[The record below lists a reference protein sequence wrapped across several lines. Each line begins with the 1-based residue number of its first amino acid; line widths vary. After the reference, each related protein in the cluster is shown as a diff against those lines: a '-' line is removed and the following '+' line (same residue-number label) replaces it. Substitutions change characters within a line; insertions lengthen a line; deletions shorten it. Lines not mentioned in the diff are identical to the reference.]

1 MNEQNIPFYWLTM
14 LEGWLK
20 KTGPIRT
27 KQDGNKTV
35 TKVIES
41 VTALP
46 VSNEERKKNKKKG
59 I

>member
-1 MNEQNIPFYWLTM
+1 MNEQNTPFYWLTM

-20 KTGPIRT
+20 KSGPIRT
-27 KQDGNKTV
+27 QQDGSKTV

-46 VSNEERKKNKKKG
+46 VSNEESKKKK
-59 I
+59 II